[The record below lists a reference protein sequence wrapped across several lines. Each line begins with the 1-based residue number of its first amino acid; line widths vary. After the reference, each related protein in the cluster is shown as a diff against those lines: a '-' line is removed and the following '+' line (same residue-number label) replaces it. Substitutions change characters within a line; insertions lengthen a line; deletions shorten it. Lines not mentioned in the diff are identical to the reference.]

1 MSTLV
6 KLIAG
11 FVLAAAITSPAAVAA
26 SAVRPDDRAVG
37 ARSEIAGSGSASI
50 RPDDRAGYRGAFV
63 NIRQAPAPTASGDS
77 FDFGDA
83 ALGAV
88 AATGTI
94 LVVLGTALVVIRRR
108 TRLAL

>member
-1 MSTLV
+1 MRTFVRLA
-6 KLIAG
+6 AG
-11 FVLAAAITSPAAVAA
+11 FVLAAAIAVPAAVAA
-26 SAVRPDDRAVG
+26 SGLRPDNRAVG
-37 ARSEIAGSGSASI
+37 PRSEITASGTPPT

-77 FDFGDA
+77 FDVGDA
-83 ALGAV
+83 ALGAG

>member
-1 MSTLV
+1 MGTLV
-6 KLIAG
+6 R
-11 FVLAAAITSPAAVAA
+11 LAAGLVLVAAIAAPAAVAA
-26 SAVRPDDRAVG
+26 SGLRPDDRAVG
-37 ARSEIAGSGSASI
+37 PRSEIATSGTPSI

-63 NIRQAPAPTASGDS
+63 TTRQSPAPSARGDS

>member
-1 MSTLV
+1 MTTLV
-6 KLIAG
+6 RVAAGLVLVAAMIA
-11 FVLAAAITSPAAVAA
+11 PAAGAA
-26 SAVRPDDRAVG
+26 SGLRPDDRAVG
-37 ARSEIAGSGSASI
+37 PRSEIGAATRSV
-50 RPDDRAGYRGAFV
+50 RPDDRGGYRGPFV
-63 NIRQAPAPTASGDS
+63 TIREAPAPSASGNS